1 MAIVTTI
8 HQPSYKL
15 FMQFE
20 KAFILSGRGDI
31 IFNDK
36 PKELKKMLETCGY
49 DFGDGLHENPADAA
63 IELASYM
70 RRQLKEDDEFPLG
83 YYDDSICLL
92 DQHVTINESL
102 INDQTDKNH
111 QISYGSVCKTI
122 LENMQ
127 EKYAEFVLNLQ
138 NPSPETR
145 FVKQESG
152 LSRNETPFSLYI
164 FAVLLMR
171 CAHTSILKQQ
181 KFTMIKFMLHF
192 VVAVVLA
199 MLYHRD
205 IGRAD
210 SCVPN
215 SDAHNCSCTIRQ
227 SDAPH
232 KNVTFQFF
240 SLLFLMFASLMP
252 TVLTFPSEIKVKN
265 DVEVIMQLFNYKR
278 YSKIFIIN

>member
-36 PKELKKMLETCGY
+36 PKKLKRMLETCGY
-49 DFGDGLHENPADAA
+49 DFGNGLQENPADAA

-70 RRQLKEDDEFPLG
+70 RRQVNEDDDFPLG
-83 YYDDSICLL
+83 YYDDSVCLL
-92 DQHVTINESL
+92 DQHATINESL
-102 INDQTDKNH
+102 IIDQSDKNF
-111 QISYGSVCKTI
+111 QISYESVCQTI

-127 EKYAEFVLNLQ
+127 EKYADFVLNLQ

-171 CAHTSILKQQ
+171 SAHTSILKQQ

-192 VVAVVLA
+192 VVAAVLA

-210 SCVPN
+210 SCVLN
-215 SDAHNCSCTIRQ
+215 SDAQAHNCSCAVSQ
-227 SDAPH
+227 SDVPH

-265 DVEVIMQLFNYKR
+265 
-278 YSKIFIIN
+278 